1 MYLQREQRKSTR
13 EGAFC
18 MPSQAFLIDF
28 LEDGDG
34 AVGVFVVDFHAH
46 LFHDEAQGHHGAI
59 VLNGGTHV
67 QGDGVAVDDGH
78 VSICGQGDG
87 VALVLNHGGA
97 LGSVPTHLGAV
108 GFH

>member
-1 MYLQREQRKSTR
+1 
-13 EGAFC
+13 
-18 MPSQAFLIDF
+18 MPSQAFLVDF

-59 VLNGGTHV
+59 VLDGGAHV

-78 VSICGQGDG
+78 IFVRGQGDG
-87 VALVLNHGGA
+87 VAPVLNHGGA
-97 LGSVPTHLGAV
+97 FGGVPAHFGAV